1 MVAADRKD
9 LVSGVVLA
17 SGYVPPN
24 RAERSWVI
32 GTGSW
37 VKHRGRLAG
46 RFVRGGH
53 LTARQDD
60 REASFFTSLGA
71 VLQMAGV
78 GLRPAAF
85 DAIARTV
92 ECPVLAISGGRD
104 SHVPTSWISGA
115 ARRYGWSVTVI
126 PEATHFAHVE
136 NCRRVDDCRPAVA
149 GADLTRLNDIH
160 SQLNPTTVRRVA
172 RGGSVAEIQRV
183 LEGCREEGVPLIAAG
198 GGHAMGGQQFI
209 TDGVVL
215 DTWPLDRV
223 DPVRPRSG
231 PDRGRGRDSVAE
243 PRRVSQAGAG
253 RI

>member
-1 MVAADRKD
+1 MVALSVPRGAMPAARDQVLAAIPNEGRPVVVVGHSRGGVLALMVAADRKD

-136 NCRRVDDCRPAVA
+136 NSDEWTTAV
-149 GADLTRLNDIH
+149 R
-160 SQLNPTTVRRVA
+160 QW
-172 RGGSVAEIQRV
+172 
-183 LEGCREEGVPLIAAG
+183 LE
-198 GGHAMGGQQFI
+198 Q
-209 TDGVVL
+209 T
-215 DTWPLDRV
+215 
-223 DPVRPRSG
+223 
-231 PDRGRGRDSVAE
+231 
-243 PRRVSQAGAG
+243 
-253 RI
+253 